1 MQSSSEAKKIT
12 SGFILSVVAGIL
24 VLINGILWFVVLHV
38 PIAVPEEAAISEQMI
53 STTMIFSLLFII
65 LGSIGVLFAIAIL
78 IGALFIY
85 MYGNKPTGG
94 KIVLV
99 FSILSIATGGG
110 ILIGMIIGIVGGAY
124 GIKKK

>member
-1 MQSSSEAKKIT
+1 MQNSSETKKIT

-24 VLINGILWFVVLHV
+24 VLINGILWFVMLHYLTV
-38 PIAVPEEAAISEQMI
+38 VPEEAAISKQMT
-53 STTMIFSLLFII
+53 SVAVTLSLPFII

-85 MYGNKPTGG
+85 IYGNKPTGG

-110 ILIGMIIGIVGGAY
+110 IIMGMIIGIVGGAY
-124 GIKKK
+124 GIQKK